1 MTKDTQTHNKK
12 AFNGKVVHLN
22 CTVEQY
28 HDTVGNCDI
37 KLDAETAWEYKG
49 LEKWHIDG
57 ITGH

>member
-37 KLDAETAWEYKG
+37 KLDAETA
-49 LEKWHIDG
+49 
-57 ITGH
+57 